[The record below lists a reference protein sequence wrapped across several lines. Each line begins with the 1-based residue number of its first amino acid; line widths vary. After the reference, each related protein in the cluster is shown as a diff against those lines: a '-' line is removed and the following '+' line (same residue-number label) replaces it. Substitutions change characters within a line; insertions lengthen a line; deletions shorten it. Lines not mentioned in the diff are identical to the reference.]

1 MSDGARHG
9 RQAPRAPA
17 PCELARNLPHP
28 GLSAAYIT
36 QNKINT
42 IPGQPQVMVTGLQ
55 ALSVGWPDW
64 DELQDKETGDQEVAW
79 MDPWQHLGTGW
90 TGGRAG
96 DTPPRGSPAS
106 RGRRPQG
113 GEMRKHR
120 GVGAVCVLLQVIG
133 QPQTH
138 VPRRGRHKGL

>member
-17 PCELARNLPHP
+17 PCELARNPPHP

-42 IPGQPQVMVTGLQ
+42 IAGQPQVMVTGLQ
-55 ALSVGWPDW
+55 ALRVGWPDR

-79 MDPWQHLGTGW
+79 MGPWQHLGMGW

-96 DTPPRGSPAS
+96 ETPATGVSILERAEATRRRDEETQ
-106 RGRRPQG
+106 RGRGCMCPTPGYRTASNTCPSG
-113 GEMRKHR
+113 GW
-120 GVGAVCVLLQVIG
+120 
-133 QPQTH
+133 T
-138 VPRRGRHKGL
+138 